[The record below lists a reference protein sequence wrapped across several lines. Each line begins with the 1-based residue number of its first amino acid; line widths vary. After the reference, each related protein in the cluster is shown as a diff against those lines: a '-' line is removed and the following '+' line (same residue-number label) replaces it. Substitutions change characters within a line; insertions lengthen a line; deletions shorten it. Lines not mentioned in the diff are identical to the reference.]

1 MSTKTNAKN
10 AATTDAVTS
19 PTMSDYEKQ
28 ILAQL
33 EGWEQVETGFPPY
46 WKPAVGE
53 CIVARVC
60 VLDSRDENF
69 VRYVLQAT
77 KASITCARG
86 PTDGAEEVIVQPG
99 EFFTMGEYASLDLA
113 RFFDV
118 EVFIKVTGTRKLP
131 GNDASNGVPRK
142 LFDFQVLCSPEDK
155 KKLNAMRA
163 DEMKLFMAR
172 RTMGGRQIVPAETAQ
187 A

>member
-1 MSTKTNAKN
+1 MSTKNSAKN
-10 AATTDAVTS
+10 AATTDAIQD
-19 PTMSDYEKQ
+19 PTMSDFEKQ

-46 WKPAVGE
+46 WKPTVGE

-60 VLDSRDENF
+60 VLDSRDEKF

-77 KASITCARG
+77 KAAIPCARG
-86 PTDGAEEVIVQPG
+86 PVDGAEEVVVQPG
-99 EFFTMGEYASLDLA
+99 EFFTMGEYASLDLS
-113 RFFDV
+113 RFFDM
-118 EVFIKVTGTRKLP
+118 EVFIKVTGTRKLA
-131 GNDASNGVPRK
+131 GNEDSNGVPRK
-142 LFDFQVLCSPEDK
+142 LFDFKVMCSPADK
-155 KKLNAMRA
+155 ARLNAMRA

-172 RTMGGRQIVPAETAQ
+172 RTMGTRQLATTDTAQ